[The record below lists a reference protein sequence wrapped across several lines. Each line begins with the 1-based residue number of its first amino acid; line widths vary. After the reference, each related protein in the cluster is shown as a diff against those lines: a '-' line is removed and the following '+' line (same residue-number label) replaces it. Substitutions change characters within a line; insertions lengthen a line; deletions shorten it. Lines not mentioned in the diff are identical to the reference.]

1 MKFPVGFY
9 REVLSALTVAEVP
22 FLVGGAYAFC
32 RHAAIDR
39 KTKDLDLMIKEETW
53 PAVARALRA
62 RGINTRLTFPHWLGK
77 ALSPAGQVDIIFN
90 GGSGLT
96 RVDDDW
102 FRYGVP
108 ATVLGHRVRLCPP
121 EELMWSKAFIMER
134 ERFDGADV
142 LHLMRAHAERLDWAR
157 LCRRF
162 TGHEAVL
169 LAHLTLF
176 AYVYPSEAARLPTW
190 VVPALTGA
198 ARWTRSRWP
207 GLPRHA
213 HLARAVSR
221 GRRRLGLRRCA
232 AAAVRHDVRSRLVDV
247 DERDRRETVS
257 RARRQADGGASG
269 RTTAGRRAPRFL
281 IDNPPHAA
289 ELAMAL
295 PVGRS

>member
-1 MKFPVGFY
+1 MRLPIAVVCQLREGPEVKFPVGFY

-62 RGINTRLTFPHWLGK
+62 AGSTPACTFPHWLGK
-77 ALSPAGQVDIIFN
+77 ALSPSGQVDIIFN

-198 ARWTRSRWP
+198 ARW
-207 GLPRHA
+207 
-213 HLARAVSR
+213 ARADGRVCRGTLISR
-221 GRRRLGLRRCA
+221 A
-232 AAAVRHDVRSRLVDV
+232 QYLVDIE
-247 DERDRRETVS
+247 DWGYAD
-257 RARRQADGGASG
+257 ARRPPYGTMSDRDWLTWTNAIDTKQARVRGGK
-269 RTTAGRRAPRFL
+269 RTAAPRGER
-281 IDNPPHAA
+281 PPGAA
-289 ELAMAL
+289 RR
-295 PVGRS
+295 VS